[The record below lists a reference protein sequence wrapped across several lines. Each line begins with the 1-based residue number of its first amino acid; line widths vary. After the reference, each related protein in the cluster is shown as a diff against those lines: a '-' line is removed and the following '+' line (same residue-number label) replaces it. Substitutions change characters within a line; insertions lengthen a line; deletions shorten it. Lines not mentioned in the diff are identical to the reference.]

1 MAITYDEMLRMA
13 KRYAPVNVIE
23 DFGPQICNMVTQE
36 IWEKYDWREV
46 TKTLPPFSLIP
57 NEQDY
62 GAPFVSVPSDFYGL
76 RKVNYVNLQGQPPI
90 RIELKVVKDLQ
101 LTNVRYMPRSICYN
115 PDTES
120 FRVFPRVPPNVGS
133 PYWMIDG
140 TYKKL
145 PTEITTS
152 NLTNDLPIAPM
163 YFQMWL
169 SGFKWAV
176 KYFMDDPSAS
186 QVQLQN
192 GNKTTGGRLAEFH
205 AAMDDAAASEGLE
218 LGDYYIAP
226 SEPLTY
232 GTFPMSGGPYGYG
245 TWVY

>member
-1 MAITYDEMLRMA
+1 MAYTYDQMLRMS
-13 KRYAPVNVIE
+13 KRYAPANIIE
-23 DFGPQICNMVTQE
+23 DFGSEICNLVTQT
-36 IWEKYDWREV
+36 IWNKYDWKEV
-46 TKTLPPFSLIP
+46 TKTLPPFALIP
-57 NEQDY
+57 NVQDY

-90 RIELKVVKDLQ
+90 RIQLKVVKDLE

-115 PDTES
+115 PDTQS
-120 FRVFPRVPPNVGS
+120 FRLFPRVPPNVGS

-145 PTEITTS
+145 PTIITPDTI
-152 NLTNDLPIAPM
+152 TETLPIVPM

-169 SGFKWAV
+169 SGFKWAC
-176 KYFMDDPSAS
+176 KYFMDDPSAYQIQS
-186 QVQLQN
+186 K
-192 GNKTTGGRLAEFH
+192 GGEATTAARLAEFH
-205 AAMDDAAASEGLE
+205 YFMEQAAMSEGLE
-218 LGDYYIAP
+218 LGDVYIAP

-232 GTFPMSGGPYGYG
+232 GTFPMSGGPFGYG